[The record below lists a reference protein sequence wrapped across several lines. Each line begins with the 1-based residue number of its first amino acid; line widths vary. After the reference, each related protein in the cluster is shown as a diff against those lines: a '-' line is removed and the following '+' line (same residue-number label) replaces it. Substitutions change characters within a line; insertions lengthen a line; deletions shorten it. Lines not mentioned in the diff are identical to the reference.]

1 MAMVVFNTTN
11 LALLQELSWVPCSG
25 EIHQEQIYRIRDWW
39 GDVIQPVGKR
49 QQNNTTD
56 TPSRCGRFHQVA
68 GVQCW
73 QPYNTF
79 MAKSQ
84 TQHLKQRKE
93 EITDTVYHSLG
104 LCSKLSLCVA
114 GWNPG
119 ISLDQCTMHTVVIYF
134 KKYGVLHHISLCIIS
149 DDLEQDTCFV
159 HELQRIVMLY
169 IRENWPQ
176 IKFVDNF
183 SDSCAM
189 HSKKYKAFLNLC
201 HHKWDFDVDETSHG
215 KSPCNGIGGTVKHK
229 ILHASLQRPVNNQ
242 FLTFGAV
249 KQYCKSSIEGITPL
263 MIDKEYMVAAR
274 EILEPQYELGDIVP
288 GTRSCHHF
296 LLISQ
301 YTIEGKQLSIN
312 TTVFITHFFLDIP
325 APQNETFESLKC
337 IDLITCCF
345 DGFKIIMKI
354 QTPTISVKWKNIFP
368 QWREEE
374 QTWNY
379 FERTRV

>member
-114 GWNPG
+114 GSNPG
-119 ISLDQCTMHTVVIYF
+119 ISL
-134 KKYGVLHHISLCIIS
+134 
-149 DDLEQDTCFV
+149 EQGPV
-159 HELQRIVMLY
+159 Y
-169 IRENWPQ
+169 
-176 IKFVDNF
+176 
-183 SDSCAM
+183 
-189 HSKKYKAFLNLC
+189 
-201 HHKWDFDVDETSHG
+201 
-215 KSPCNGIGGTVKHK
+215 
-229 ILHASLQRPVNNQ
+229 HA
-242 FLTFGAV
+242 
-249 KQYCKSSIEGITPL
+249 YC
-263 MIDKEYMVAAR
+263 
-274 EILEPQYELGDIVP
+274 GDIFQEVWC
-288 GTRSCHHF
+288 TSSHLTVHHF
-296 LLISQ
+296 WWSRARHLFCSWAAENSHALHQGEFASDQICWQ
-301 YTIEGKQLSIN
+301 
-312 TTVFITHFFLDIP
+312 F
-325 APQNETFESLKC
+325 
-337 IDLITCCF
+337 
-345 DGFKIIMKI
+345 
-354 QTPTISVKWKNIFP
+354 
-368 QWREEE
+368 
-374 QTWNY
+374 
-379 FERTRV
+379 